1 MPSGD
6 ASNHLPTAP
15 QLPTGPSKPAGPHFF
30 VVGNEKGGTGKSTT
44 SMHLIA
50 GFMAS
55 GVRVG
60 SMDLDSRQ
68 GTLTRYIENRRDF
81 AAKNGLDLN
90 MPHHHA
96 VMESRANIKAD
107 AEAEEATT
115 FHRTVQELRD
125 CEVIVID
132 TPGRDS
138 YLSRLGHA
146 QADTLITPINDSFVD
161 LDVLAIVDPDT
172 YRVRR
177 PSKYAEAVFQEK
189 MSRARRLG
197 ANRTFD
203 WIVIRNRLSQLDSRN
218 RQAMDQALEEL
229 SRRIG
234 FRVAPGFSER
244 VVFREL
250 FLEGLTL
257 LDLKS
262 IGSTRMSM
270 SHVAARQEL
279 RDLFAA
285 IGLAQITV

>member
-1 MPSGD
+1 MP
-6 ASNHLPTAP
+6 NAP
-15 QLPTGPSKPAGPHFF
+15 QLPTEASKPAGPHFF
-30 VVGNEKGGTGKSTT
+30 VIGNEKGGTGKSTT

-55 GVRVG
+55 GARVG

-81 AAKNGLDLN
+81 AAKNGLDLT

-96 VMESRANIKAD
+96 VLESRANIKAE

-125 CEVIVID
+125 CDVIIID

-262 IGSTRMSM
+262 TGSTKMSM

-279 RDLFAA
+279 RDLLSA
-285 IGLAQITV
+285 IGLSDVKV

>member
-1 MPSGD
+1 MPSDD
-6 ASNHLPTAP
+6 ASPRLPATA
-15 QLPTGPSKPAGPHFF
+15 SKPAGPHFF

-44 SMHLIA
+44 TMHLIA
-50 GFMAS
+50 GFLANGM
-55 GVRVG
+55 RVG

-81 AAKNGLDLN
+81 ADKHGITLA
-90 MPHHHA
+90 MPEHHA
-96 VMESRANIKAD
+96 VLESRADIKAE

-115 FHRTVQELRD
+115 FHRTVQELSD

-218 RQAMDQALEEL
+218 RQAMDQALAEL

-244 VVFREL
+244 VVFREM

-257 LDLKS
+257 LDLKTVE
-262 IGSTRMSM
+262 STKMSM
-270 SHVAARQEL
+270 SHIAARQEL
-279 RDLFAA
+279 RDLLTA
-285 IGLAQITV
+285 IGLSDVKV

>member
-1 MPSGD
+1 M
-6 ASNHLPTAP
+6 
-15 QLPTGPSKPAGPHFF
+15 
-30 VVGNEKGGTGKSTT
+30 
-44 SMHLIA
+44 
-50 GFMAS
+50 
-55 GVRVG
+55 
-60 SMDLDSRQ
+60 
-68 GTLTRYIENRRDF
+68 
-81 AAKNGLDLN
+81 
-90 MPHHHA
+90 
-96 VMESRANIKAD
+96 
-107 AEAEEATT
+107 
-115 FHRTVQELRD
+115 
-125 CEVIVID
+125 
-132 TPGRDS
+132 
-138 YLSRLGHA
+138 
-146 QADTLITPINDSFVD
+146 
-161 LDVLAIVDPDT
+161 LAIVDPDT

-279 RDLFAA
+279 RDLL
-285 IGLAQITV
+285 IVLKLPGLEGQPIPF